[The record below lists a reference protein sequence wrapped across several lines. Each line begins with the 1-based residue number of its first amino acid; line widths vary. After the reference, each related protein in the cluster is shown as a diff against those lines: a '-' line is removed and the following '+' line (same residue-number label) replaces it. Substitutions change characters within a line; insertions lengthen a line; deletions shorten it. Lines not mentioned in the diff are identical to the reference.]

1 MKHATATNP
10 KSRRVELK
18 EELLNSYGID
28 VSSNLIDELL
38 HEHKQ
43 KLQYSKHKL
52 IDELLSDERLMCEF
66 VEFVI
71 NETEE

>member
-1 MKHATATNP
+1 MKR

-18 EELLNSYGID
+18 EELLSEYGID

-38 HEHKQ
+38 HDYKQ

-52 IDELLSDERLMCEF
+52 IDELMSNESMMCEF

-71 NETEE
+71 NKTEE